1 MTIDLS
7 EGIWQPM
14 PDEPRRWYARFDCF
28 RSLEPERTIA
38 AAYRAYAGPNVN
50 DAGRPSATWFAM
62 AARWRWDERAL
73 ASDAHLR
80 DYPRSREQN
89 EAWDAH
95 RDRVTRIGQFLDEFG
110 TALSKALDP
119 ATLDQATARRLLP
132 QLRLGFVQMIKLERI
147 EMGEDPPP
155 GRRRPKRGDQLP
167 VVDAEKSMKALLAR
181 LELVYGATT
190 EQAAGDPADKPDRG
204 DPAD

>member
-73 ASDAHLR
+73 A
-80 DYPRSREQN
+80 
-89 EAWDAH
+89 WDAH
-95 RDRVTRIGQFLDEFG
+95 RDRVTRIGQFLDEFD

-167 VVDAEKSMKALLAR
+167 VVDAEKSSWLS
-181 LELVYGATT
+181 
-190 EQAAGDPADKPDRG
+190 P
-204 DPAD
+204 